1 MRWFIKNYFLDS
13 KPYAMPGVNGNKIE
27 TNDCYIWHNYSAPA
41 MTQEELDEMR
51 SGKKIEII
59 YVFTKQNNE
68 QSLAATVAERWSKK
82 ERNFSG
88 RPLQWY

>member
-1 MRWFIKNYFLDS
+1 
-13 KPYAMPGVNGNKIE
+13 
-27 TNDCYIWHNYSAPA
+27 

-68 QSLAATVAERWSKK
+68 QSLAATVAER
-82 ERNFSG
+82 
-88 RPLQWY
+88 